1 MTDIVG
7 RLHNLAVHCTILEY
21 DTLADGFQSA
31 AAEIEHLRL
40 SISEARATGRREGM
54 EERRLCAI
62 DLWNQLVVLS
72 GYHITRPPTPDHEFV
87 QVCNG
92 DLRKM
97 IELMGRMY
105 QPTTVGEQRPDNLDV
120 DRFSYAIR
128 AAMEKADNSR
138 DMVERGRCN
147 KRDQSGENN
156 GASKL
161 TNEQIEIIR
170 RRIARGETNVRIAKD
185 FGVTHSMISRIRRGK
200 AWSAIKAA

>member
-1 MTDIVG
+1 VSDIVERLRYLSKAPG
-7 RLHNLAVHCTILEY
+7 RLRSLDEIDEAMDEAAAEIERLRKELEEVQEEANELVVRQY
-21 DTLADGFQSA
+21 EVSA
-31 AAEIEHLRL
+31 QTAEIEHLRL
-40 SISEARATGRREGM
+40 SLSEARATGRREGM

-97 IELMGRMY
+97 IDLMGRMY

-128 AAMEKADNSR
+128 AAMEK
-138 DMVERGRCN
+138 E
-147 KRDQSGENN
+147 E
-156 GASKL
+156 
-161 TNEQIEIIR
+161 
-170 RRIARGETNVRIAKD
+170 
-185 FGVTHSMISRIRRGK
+185 
-200 AWSAIKAA
+200 